1 MPIDQSDKVLKELLE
16 LKPEEYRVITTN
28 CFEQYKY
35 LTITK
40 TIISKLWFVT
50 GCAGSGKTTE
60 VNNLL
65 RNNSEKKLIFTFP
78 KRTEDAYNEL
88 QNVKFFEFSD
98 AGRLGSLN
106 THTIIQ
112 EIQEN
117 LSGDTKIVVIDDL
130 VLWGHSGHGITEKNK
145 LFLKQLLTYALSQS
159 DIRFYFI
166 SYPLAAIPGN
176 PEEAKTNID
185 SDNAIKILEQ
195 RIEEIE
201 ERIEKKSRLKIPN
214 KNVLSITIGN
224 TTKIRF
230 FSLDSFDVSIA
241 RGYIKFLQMDDKIFV
256 RVIDKYNLEDAEKER
271 HLQQEGY
278 IKLGYRMKSLKNPLK
293 IRHYLQINKEKV
305 MITQAIADLG
315 VLITNEQAEEIL
327 IYYKD
332 APWHKQQQLP
342 NDRKQLCNL
351 VYDLLANSQFTYPM
365 DYVEKRPKYFDHIL
379 HEIENK
385 KREKR

>member
-16 LKPEEYRVITTN
+16 LKPEEYRVITSN

-40 TIISKLWFVT
+40 TIISKLWFIT
-50 GCAGSGKTTE
+50 GYAGSGKTTE

-145 LFLKQLLTYALSQS
+145 LFLKQLLTYALSQP

-176 PEEAKTNID
+176 PEEAKINID

-201 ERIEKKSRLKIPN
+201 ERIEKN
-214 KNVLSITIGN
+214 
-224 TTKIRF
+224 
-230 FSLDSFDVSIA
+230 
-241 RGYIKFLQMDDKIFV
+241 
-256 RVIDKYNLEDAEKER
+256 NLEDAEKER

-315 VLITNEQAEEIL
+315 VLIG
-327 IYYKD
+327 
-332 APWHKQQQLP
+332 
-342 NDRKQLCNL
+342 
-351 VYDLLANSQFTYPM
+351 VS
-365 DYVEKRPKYFDHIL
+365 KRFRGNHTLSNIPVI
-379 HEIENK
+379 
-385 KREKR
+385 